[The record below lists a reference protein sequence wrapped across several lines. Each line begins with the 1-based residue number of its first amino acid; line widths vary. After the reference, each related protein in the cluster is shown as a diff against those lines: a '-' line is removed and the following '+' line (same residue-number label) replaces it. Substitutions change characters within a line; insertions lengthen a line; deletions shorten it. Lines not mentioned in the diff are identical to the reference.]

1 MSRIASFDCFCGAA
15 GDMILGSLVDA
26 GLEPDILAGLPERLG
41 LQGVSLHTEEV
52 RRGAIAAT
60 KLVVELPG
68 HTHDPGAL
76 AHHHGRTLPQILEL
90 LDRAEIPGTV
100 RTKARQ
106 VFEQLARAE
115 AAVHGMAL
123 EEVHFHEVGADDALI
138 DIVGVALALEHLEV
152 TEVHVGTFNVGTGTV
167 ETEHGVLPLPCP
179 ATAKMLEGHST
190 CQLPISAELLT
201 PTGAAILTT
210 LGTTFGPMGEMTL
223 SAVGYGAGSRELPER
238 ANVVRVM
245 LGVRTPQGDES
256 SGSDQVWELTTL
268 VDDCTAEEVGYLQEK
283 LMNAGALD
291 VAVASVLMKKG
302 RPGFEVRLLAREN
315 ERAKFEKL
323 LFTESGTLG
332 IRRQL
337 VERTILDREQ
347 VSVMTGFGPVRVK
360 VGRLGQEQ
368 VVLSPEYEDCRQQA
382 LAHGVTLR
390 EVRRAAVA
398 AFRESLESD

>member
-1 MSRIASFDCFCGAA
+1 
-15 GDMILGSLVDA
+15 
-26 GLEPDILAGLPERLG
+26 
-41 LQGVSLHTEEV
+41 
-52 RRGAIAAT
+52 
-60 KLVVELPG
+60 
-68 HTHDPGAL
+68 
-76 AHHHGRTLPQILEL
+76 
-90 LDRAEIPGTV
+90 
-100 RTKARQ
+100 
-106 VFEQLARAE
+106 
-115 AAVHGMAL
+115 
-123 EEVHFHEVGADDALI
+123 
-138 DIVGVALALEHLEV
+138 
-152 TEVHVGTFNVGTGTV
+152 
-167 ETEHGVLPLPCP
+167 
-179 ATAKMLEGHST
+179 
-190 CQLPISAELLT
+190 
-201 PTGAAILTT
+201 
-210 LGTTFGPMGEMTL
+210 
-223 SAVGYGAGSRELPER
+223 
-238 ANVVRVM
+238 
-245 LGVRTPQGDES
+245 
-256 SGSDQVWELTTL
+256 
-268 VDDCTAEEVGYLQEK
+268 
-283 LMNAGALD
+283 MNAGALD